1 MDDLLRCQGVE
12 SARVEFKASWDPK
25 TTGVQVLKTIC
36 AFANDLQNL
45 NGGYIVI
52 GVEEKDGQAVLPP
65 KGLNGQQTEAAQSWL
80 RGNAN
85 RIDPPYQ
92 PVTSV
97 EKVDDR
103 QILVLWVPGSET
115 RPHRAPD
122 GSEKGRRVY
131 YVRLGSETVNAE
143 KNGVLDQLMQLTAR
157 VPFDD
162 RRALQAT
169 VDDLR
174 EGKTREFLK
183 DIRGGLLQETDTKS
197 LYRKLRIATPVNGH
211 DVPKNIGLLMFSDD
225 PELWFP
231 GARIEVVH
239 FPDDASGNIIE
250 EKYFRGSLQD
260 QLRNALAY
268 LERFATTRP

>member
-1 MDDLLRCQGVE
+1 M
-12 SARVEFKASWDPK
+12 
-25 TTGVQVLKTIC
+25 
-36 AFANDLQNL
+36 
-45 NGGYIVI
+45 
-52 GVEEKDGQAVLPP
+52 
-65 KGLNGQQTEAAQSWL
+65 
-80 RGNAN
+80 
-85 RIDPPYQ
+85 
-92 PVTSV
+92 TSV